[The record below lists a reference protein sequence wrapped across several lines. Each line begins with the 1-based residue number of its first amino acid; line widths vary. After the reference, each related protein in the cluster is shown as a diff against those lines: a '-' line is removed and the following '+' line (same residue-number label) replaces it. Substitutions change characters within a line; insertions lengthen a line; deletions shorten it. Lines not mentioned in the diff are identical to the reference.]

1 MFKRIKKTYANK
13 KCINYPYF
21 SKMSLGIYGLVHV
34 RVTQGFVSVSCQFL
48 QHPRRECFLLAD
60 GSLRAG
66 RLHGKQCAQV
76 IYPAFLLTT
85 VRVETVCCTG

>member
-1 MFKRIKKTYANK
+1 MQT

-21 SKMSLGIYGLVHV
+21 SKMALGIYGLVHV

-60 GSLRAG
+60 GRLRAG
-66 RLHGKQCAQV
+66 HLHGKRCAQV